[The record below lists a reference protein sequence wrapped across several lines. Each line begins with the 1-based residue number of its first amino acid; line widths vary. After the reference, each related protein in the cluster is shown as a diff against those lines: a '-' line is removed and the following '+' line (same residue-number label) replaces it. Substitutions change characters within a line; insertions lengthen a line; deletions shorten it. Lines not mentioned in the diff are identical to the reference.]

1 MYCFHHYSSCRSTR
15 PSQTLWLWCHLDEG
29 VLGRGGKGSSLLQS
43 GFKFC
48 PKFWR
53 TWIRDLKDSAA
64 EILSILEN
72 IYILLDIMWQIITY
86 VKCLCIFSNLKMHQ
100 VGWMEPPNGLV
111 LTRRPFVWQPLFRK
125 MNVFIHKRTHVRA
138 NHSVCMCVWK
148 GCTHPCGTAG
158 FYRNIWYLSQ
168 HVLMGTLHRCVLPR
182 SAHPSG
188 TAQTFSQS
196 WCRTSGRPCRC
207 LKQSGSGS
215 CPSMVPESPGQV
227 SNHVWGVFGLQP
239 RTGR

>member
-1 MYCFHHYSSCRSTR
+1 MSSWRGHTWQRRWRKFFAKEER
-15 PSQTLWLWCHLDEG
+15 P
-29 VLGRGGKGSSLLQS
+29 S

-111 LTRRPFVWQPLFRK
+111 LTRRPFVWQPLFRR
-125 MNVFIHKRTHVRA
+125 MCSFISGRMLGPITVCVCVCERDALIHVGQLAFTETSGTCHNTHLWEFFIDV
-138 NHSVCMCVWK
+138 SCPDQP
-148 GCTHPCGTAG
+148 TH
-158 FYRNIWYLSQ
+158 Q
-168 HVLMGTLHRCVLPR
+168 VLPR
-182 SAHPSG
+182 PLVRAGAEHQEG
-188 TAQTFSQS
+188 
-196 WCRTSGRPCRC
+196 
-207 LKQSGSGS
+207 
-215 CPSMVPESPGQV
+215 
-227 SNHVWGVFGLQP
+227 HVGV
-239 RTGR
+239 